1 MRKILKV
8 KDRLSMTQSK
18 GKVND
23 LLLTDKFRCPHLWVY
38 AEGNWKLRHTVLRNK
53 NMRDK

>member
-23 LLLTDKFRCPHLWVY
+23 LLLTDKFRSPHLWVY
-38 AEGNWKLRHTVLRNK
+38 EEGNWKLRHTVLRNK

>member
-1 MRKILKV
+1 
-8 KDRLSMTQSK
+8 MTQSK

-23 LLLTDKFRCPHLWVY
+23 LLLTDKFRSPHLWVY
-38 AEGNWKLRHTVLRNK
+38 EEGNWKLRHTVLRNK